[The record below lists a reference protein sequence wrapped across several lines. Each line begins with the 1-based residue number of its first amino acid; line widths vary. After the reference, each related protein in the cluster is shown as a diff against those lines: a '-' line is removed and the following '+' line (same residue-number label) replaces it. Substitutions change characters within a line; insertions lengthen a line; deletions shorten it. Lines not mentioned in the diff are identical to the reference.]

1 MLTANKLISQGQGL
15 SRVLLDR
22 APAVRLP
29 TDSPTGH
36 QFEATD
42 SLGRALSVSLPEGSQ
57 VFQGDVLVSADGS
70 LIRVETGAA
79 PAPDAHAPGHAHDHV
94 HGPGC
99 GHEHAHSP
107 AAKIEIQPAAQPH
120 VHGPGCG
127 HGHGH

>member
-70 LIRVETGAA
+70 LIRVETGAE
-79 PAPDAHAPGHAHDHV
+79 PAPDAHAHAPGHAHDHV

-107 AAKIEIQPAAQPH
+107 GAKVEIQPAAQPH

-127 HGHGH
+127 HGH

>member
-22 APAVRLP
+22 APAVRLQ
-29 TDSPTGH
+29 TDTPTGH
-36 QFEATD
+36 QFETTD

-57 VFQGDVLVSADGS
+57 VFQGDVLVTEDGS
-70 LIRVETGAA
+70 LIRVEAGTA
-79 PAPDAHAPGHAHDHV
+79 PAPGAHGPGHAHDHV

-99 GHEHAHSP
+99 GHEHTHSP
-107 AAKIEIQPAAQPH
+107 AAKVEIQPAAQPH

-127 HGHGH
+127 HGH